1 MVSEVGTEEDD
12 FVFMFLLH
20 GSRTR
25 REYGIDAAYTVANLP
40 TSFEDIFWLHGQL
53 RIMNYEF

>member
-1 MVSEVGTEEDD
+1 MVSEVGTEEND

-20 GSRTR
+20 GSGTG
-25 REYGIDAAYTVANLP
+25 REHGIDAAYTVANLP

-53 RIMNYEF
+53 